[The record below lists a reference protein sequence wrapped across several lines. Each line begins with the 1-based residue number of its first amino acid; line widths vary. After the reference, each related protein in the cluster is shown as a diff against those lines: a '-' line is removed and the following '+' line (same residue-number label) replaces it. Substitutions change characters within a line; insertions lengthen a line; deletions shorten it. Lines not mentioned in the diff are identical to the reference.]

1 MLAIG
6 ITSLWLIHV
15 LDMNMTMSLIMM
27 MLNVDDDDID
37 YGEHYT

>member
-15 LDMNMTMSLIMM
+15 LDMN
-27 MLNVDDDDID
+27 NDDVFDYDDAYVDDDDID
-37 YGEHYT
+37 YSEHYT